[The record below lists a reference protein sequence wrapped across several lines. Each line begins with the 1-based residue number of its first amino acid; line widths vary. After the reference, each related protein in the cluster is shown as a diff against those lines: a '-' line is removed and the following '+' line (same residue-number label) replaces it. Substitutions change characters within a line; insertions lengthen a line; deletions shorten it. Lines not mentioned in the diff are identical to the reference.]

1 MLHEKSMISVSANS
15 IPSPSITSSKDEK
28 ESTITS
34 DNVKLEQLN
43 TRRIDQPAS
52 THVKPDETGTVDG
65 DRTNV
70 RSKITSPYHTS
81 NSAMSSNASALPV
94 NGKHVMLPAFLSKT
108 FEIFNLPE
116 FSDMCGWNST
126 GDTIIVR
133 HLEAFVATVLPRFF
147 KHRNFPSFVRQL
159 NLYGF
164 HKTVLDSKR
173 LEFQHPYFKRNR
185 PDLLPLIKRKVSTPN
200 APIVSQQASH
210 PTAISQNMRLENHRE
225 VSDNLLR
232 EMKLLRQRSENLE
245 KRLREL
251 EIDNAIV
258 RSDNLK
264 MWKHLESAKDKQLI
278 MQEKMKKIMW
288 VLFQIYRGK
297 QGSIPKL
304 SSNETTSYTEEIDVM
319 LGEKAKHN
327 VSTFLAFFV
336 FTGEPFAYCSYLNS
350 SNVLGPKEF
359 RDVLRFLAMD
369 EPPLLPHASTDTM
382 GIPKA
387 STSRKRKFIE
397 VGPDQDDFDS
407 RMDKA
412 VDFLANGP
420 QSKLPD
426 YLFASLVN
434 PEFTA
439 DVPSSKTALS
449 LFTPMDMSRKSEISL
464 SDGSNSD
471 RNDINDTDTT
481 NDSSRTHSSTSL
493 FSESEAHGPSLTGAN
508 EKTLSSSEPPTATNS
523 PSTNLMHSTDA
534 SGSLDFIDEELPLL
548 EDADSYSFGDREEQV
563 MKRLEDFESSLLDEY
578 DVNCLDTLLQHI
590 KQSSSEKITSPEDLA
605 NEIVST

>member
-1 MLHEKSMISVSANS
+1 
-15 IPSPSITSSKDEK
+15 
-28 ESTITS
+28 
-34 DNVKLEQLN
+34 
-43 TRRIDQPAS
+43 
-52 THVKPDETGTVDG
+52 
-65 DRTNV
+65 
-70 RSKITSPYHTS
+70 
-81 NSAMSSNASALPV
+81 
-94 NGKHVMLPAFLSKT
+94 
-108 FEIFNLPE
+108 
-116 FSDMCGWNST
+116 MCGWNAT

-200 APIVSQQASH
+200 APIISQQASH
-210 PTAISQNMRLENHRE
+210 PTAIAQNTRLESHRE

-304 SSNETTSYTEEIDVM
+304 SSKDTS
-319 LGEKAKHN
+319 
-327 VSTFLAFFV
+327 
-336 FTGEPFAYCSYLNS
+336 SYS
-350 SNVLGPKEF
+350 EDNVLGPKEF

-369 EPPLLPHASTDTM
+369 EPPLLPHSPSDAM
-382 GIPKA
+382 GISKA

-397 VGPDQDDFDS
+397 VGPDQDDFDF

-412 VDFLANGP
+412 VDFLANEP
-420 QSKLPD
+420 QNKLPD

-434 PEFTA
+434 PELTNL
-439 DVPSSKTALS
+439 PSSKTTLS
-449 LFTPMDMSRKSEISL
+449 LFTPMDTTLRKEKSS

-471 RNDINDTDTT
+471 PNEMNDTDET
-481 NDSSRTHSSTSL
+481 NAFNDTHSS
-493 FSESEAHGPSLTGAN
+493 PSLLSDSEVHGTSVPGAD
-508 EKTLSSSEPPTATNS
+508 EPTLSSPIPPTATNS
-523 PSTNLMHSTDA
+523 TSANMMDSTDR
-534 SGSLDFIDEELPLL
+534 SESLNFIDEELPLL
-548 EDADSYSFGDREEQV
+548 EDSDSYAFGDREEQV

-590 KQSSSEKITSPEDLA
+590 KQSSSEKITNTEDLS
-605 NEIVST
+605 NEIVSR

>member
-1 MLHEKSMISVSANS
+1 MLHEKDMIAVSTNS
-15 IPSPSITSSKDEK
+15 TPSKSSNSSIDAKDSIIPA
-28 ESTITS
+28 
-34 DNVKLEQLN
+34 DNVKLEHPN
-43 TRRIDQPAS
+43 TQEIDKS
-52 THVKPDETGTVDG
+52 TSTQIKLEEACTGDG
-65 DRTNV
+65 E
-70 RSKITSPYHTS
+70 KIIAPSNTSSPYYTP
-81 NSAMSSNASALPV
+81 NSTVLNNASALPV

-116 FSDMCGWNST
+116 FTDMCGWNAT

-200 APIVSQQASH
+200 APIISQQASH
-210 PTAISQNMRLENHRE
+210 PTAIAQNTRLESHRE

-251 EIDNAIV
+251 EIDNANILLPQIV

-304 SSNETTSYTEEIDVM
+304 SSKDTS
-319 LGEKAKHN
+319 
-327 VSTFLAFFV
+327 
-336 FTGEPFAYCSYLNS
+336 SYS
-350 SNVLGPKEF
+350 EDNVLGPKEF

-369 EPPLLPHASTDTM
+369 EPPLLPHSPSDAM
-382 GIPKA
+382 GISKA

-397 VGPDQDDFDS
+397 VGPDQDDFDF

-412 VDFLANGP
+412 VDFLANEP
-420 QSKLPD
+420 QNKLPD

-434 PEFTA
+434 PELTNL
-439 DVPSSKTALS
+439 PSSKTTLS
-449 LFTPMDMSRKSEISL
+449 LFTPMDTTLRKEKSS

-471 RNDINDTDTT
+471 PNEMNDTDET
-481 NDSSRTHSSTSL
+481 NAFNDTHSS
-493 FSESEAHGPSLTGAN
+493 PSLLSDSEVHGTSVPGAD
-508 EKTLSSSEPPTATNS
+508 EPTLSSPIPPTATNS
-523 PSTNLMHSTDA
+523 TSANMMDSTDR
-534 SGSLDFIDEELPLL
+534 SESLNFIDEELPLL
-548 EDADSYSFGDREEQV
+548 EDSDSYAFGDREEQV

-590 KQSSSEKITSPEDLA
+590 KQSSSEKITNTEDLS
-605 NEIVST
+605 NEIVSR